1 MPFEEMSLLDYAINA
16 SLVISNTVI
25 NKYDKAG
32 LIAFNN
38 EIHTILPAERRNSQM
53 EKIQQSLY
61 KLKSGFSEPDYEML
75 YTLIRRKIRQRSL
88 LILFTNIESM
98 ASMHRY
104 SNIFGRLAK
113 EHVLLVVLFENTE
126 IQKLLDNEAKSLDEV
141 YIKTIAEK
149 FILEK
154 KLIAREL
161 NRRGV
166 HTVLTKP
173 AGLSVSLINSYLEFK
188 SNGII

>member
-16 SLVISNTVI
+16 SLVISNTAI

-38 EIHTILPAERRNSQM
+38 SIHAILPADRRNNQM

-61 KLKSGFSEPDYEML
+61 KLETGFAEPDYEMV
-75 YTLIRRKIRQRSL
+75 YAFIRRKIRQRSL
-88 LILFTNIESM
+88 LILFTNIEST
-98 ASMHRY
+98 ASLRRY
-104 SNIFGRLAK
+104 SNIFGRLAR
-113 EHVLLVVLFENTE
+113 EHVMLVVLFENTE
-126 IQKLLDNEAKSLDEV
+126 VKNLLDVEAKSLDEI

-161 NRRGV
+161 NQRGV

-188 SNGII
+188 SRGII